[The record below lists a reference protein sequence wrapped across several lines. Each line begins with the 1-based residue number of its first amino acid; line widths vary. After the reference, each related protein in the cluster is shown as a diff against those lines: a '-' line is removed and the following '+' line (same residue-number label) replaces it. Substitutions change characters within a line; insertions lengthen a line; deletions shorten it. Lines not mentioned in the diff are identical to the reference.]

1 METRAPYDDIDFS
14 PPKGCM
20 EEAQRGLDWH
30 EEGLSGDGLVP
41 ATVRWAR
48 RIANGGDITPDK
60 ARKMRAWLARH
71 EVDKEAEGFR
81 PGEKGYPTPGRVAWA
96 LWCGDAGVAWSNR
109 LVRQME
115 AADAAKSWNL
125 TEGGTLAKQDK
136 VIRRIN
142 IDDNIQHKANRYHD
156 EDHDKDDEEMTLEEW
171 DSMAMGDEEEDK
183 GLTVVVASAP
193 TPDRYNDI
201 VEPSWNLKRFMANP
215 VVPFAHDYTRPPVGR
230 VRNLEVVNGLL
241 MASIE
246 WDDSPSNPLGQTVAS
261 QFRRGFMNAVSVG
274 FAPGE
279 VVPRAT
285 LPEDSPYRAD
295 TGNLYRQPELLEI
308 SAVPI
313 PAHQDALAIRS
324 HQGAELK
331 HIVAMEETDN
341 TYVVTYAKAQMQE
354 PAEEEP
360 EQTEERSMREV
371 FGTHPLQSFFGQ

>member
-48 RIANGGDITPDK
+48 RIASGGDITPDK

-115 AADAAKSWNL
+115 AADSAKSWNL
-125 TEGGTLAKQDK
+125 TEGATVAKQDK

-142 IDDNIQHKANRYHD
+142 IDDNIQHKTNRYHD
-156 EDHDKDDEEMTLEEW
+156 DDHDKEDEEMTLEEW

-331 HIVAMEETDN
+331 HIVAMEETDDS
-341 TYVVTYAKAQMQE
+341 YVVTYAKAQMEE

>member
-115 AADAAKSWNL
+115 AADSAKSWNL
-125 TEGGTLAKQDK
+125 TEGGTLANQDK

-142 IDDNIQHKANRYHD
+142 IDENIQHKANRYHD
-156 EDHDKDDEEMTLEEW
+156 DHDKDDEEMTLEEW

-183 GLTVVVASAP
+183 GLPVVVASAP

-279 VVPRAT
+279 VIPRAT

-295 TGNLYRQPELLEI
+295 SGNLYRQPELLEI

>member
-1 METRAPYDDIDFS
+1 MFTRAPYDDIDFS
-14 PPKGCM
+14 PPKGCVD
-20 EEAQRGLDWH
+20 EAKRGLEWH
-30 EEGLSGDGLVP
+30 AEGHSGDGLQP

-48 RIANGGDITPDK
+48 RLASGGDITPEK

-81 PGEKGYPTPGRVAWA
+81 PGEKGYPSPGRVAWA
-96 LWCGDAGVAWSNR
+96 LWCGDPGVAWSSK

-115 AADAAKSWNL
+115 AADAEKSWTL
-125 TEGGTLAKQDK
+125 TEGETVAKQDK

-142 IDDNIQHKANRYHD
+142 IDDNIEHKANRYHD
-156 EDHDKDDEEMTLEEW
+156 EDHDKDEEMTLEDY
-171 DSMAMGDEEEDK
+171 DSMGMKEDDEEK
-183 GLTVVVASAP
+183 SLTVVVASAP

-201 VEPSWNLKRFMANP
+201 VEPTWNLKRFMSNP
-215 VVPFAHDYTRPPVGR
+215 VVPFAHDYTKPPVGR

-241 MASIE
+241 VASIE

-285 LPEDSPYRAD
+285 LPEDSPYRAES
-295 TGNLYRQPELLEI
+295 GNLYREPELLEI

-331 HIVAMEETDN
+331 HIVAMEETDD
-341 TYVVTYAKAQMQE
+341 TYVVTYAKAQVEQAVSDD
-354 PAEEEP
+354 PEE
-360 EQTEERSMREV
+360 TEERSMREV